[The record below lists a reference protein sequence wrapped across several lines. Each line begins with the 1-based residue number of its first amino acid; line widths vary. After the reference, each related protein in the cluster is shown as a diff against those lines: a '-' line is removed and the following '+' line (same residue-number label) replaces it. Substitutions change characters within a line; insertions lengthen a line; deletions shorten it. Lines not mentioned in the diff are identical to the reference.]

1 MLPLR
6 SLRNR
11 GSVVAVVTRPA
22 ARIGVLS
29 FAVLSLAAGSVWAAT
44 INGTAGNDTLRGG
57 PRADTIYGK
66 GGDDKLYGAGGNDR
80 LIGGPGNDLI
90 VGGPGDDRLIGGPG
104 NDRLVGG
111 PGADIIHCGPGR
123 DAVIRDVRDR
133 VARDCEVVRG
143 PAPVSPP
150 PPPPLPPP
158 PPPPPAPGAPA
169 TYVFGAELSA
179 SQQALVRR
187 GLDAGARY
195 YRAALGRELPPFGVW
210 AYADL
215 EAMIRAYAETRPTSA
230 DDARRLWQ
238 GGQVGHALIRK
249 FWLGP
254 GWFISGRP
262 VVSALKIAAHE
273 AFHLLQYELVGE
285 RPLSVSSLDE
295 IPPAGPWWLAEG
307 TAEYFAYLAVVE
319 DGAARFADVRAQ
331 WMQST
336 KASSATLRAL
346 ATFRGQRENSAPY
359 DIYAL
364 ATELLLRG
372 RDPKLVFTYYEAIA
386 RGMSWPDA
394 FAATFGRTFDGF
406 VDEFEAYRGGL

>member
-1 MLPLR
+1 
-6 SLRNR
+6 
-11 GSVVAVVTRPA
+11 VTVVTRSA
-22 ARIGVLS
+22 ARIGVVS
-29 FAVLSLAAGSVWAAT
+29 FAVLSLAAGSAWAAT

-57 PRADTIYGK
+57 ARADKIYGK
-66 GGDDKLYGAGGNDR
+66 GGNDRLFGAGGND
-80 LIGGPGNDLI
+80 LL
-90 VGGPGDDRLIGGPG
+90 VGGPG

-111 PGADIIHCGPGR
+111 VGADTLRCGPGR
-123 DAVIRDVRDR
+123 DTAARDVLDK

-143 PAPVSPP
+143 PAPVPPPPSPP
-150 PPPPLPPP
+150 PPL
-158 PPPPPAPGAPA
+158 PPPAPGAPA

-238 GGQVGHALIRK
+238 GGQVGHALTRK
-249 FWLGP
+249 VWLGP

-262 VVSALKIAAHE
+262 IVAALKIAAHE

-319 DGAARFADVRAQ
+319 DGAARLADVRAQ
-331 WMQST
+331 WVQST
-336 KASSATLRAL
+336 KASGATLRAL
-346 ATFRGQRENSAPY
+346 ATLRGQRENSAPY

-386 RGMSWPDA
+386 RGMPWPDA

-406 VDEFEAYRGGL
+406 VVEFEAYRRGL